1 LVLLVG
7 LQALLWYVYVNMTII
22 YDIYTFVVRMT
33 PSQCRAAREL
43 LCWTPEDLARA
54 ASVGVFTIRNFETEK
69 SVPEPDMLTSMQRAF
84 EGAGIR
90 FDPSDDG
97 RSGVSLANQGP

>member
-1 LVLLVG
+1 
-7 LQALLWYVYVNMTII
+7 MTII

-43 LCWTPEDLARA
+43 LGWTPEDLARA
-54 ASVGVFTIRNFETEK
+54 AGVSVFTIRNFESEK
-69 SVPEPDMLTSMQRAF
+69 SVPEPEMMTSMQRAF
-84 EGAGIR
+84 EGAGIQ

-97 RSGVSLANQGP
+97 RSGVSLTNKRM